1 MSYIGR
7 APTDT
12 GEFRLIDEISSSFDG
27 STQSFDLKV
36 GTLAITPTKENIIIA
51 LDGVL
56 QDPSSAYTVSGST
69 IKFSEGPVSDTTFY
83 GVLTGQVG
91 ASIANSTIT
100 NDHVSGTAAIDQSK
114 LNLSVGIV
122 SASAQLATDISG
134 SLGTNAALIRSLTG
148 AAISGS
154 IVGGVSGSA
163 ASTGSFG
170 SIYVGKNVNASS
182 FVGDGSSL
190 TGIDIPTAA
199 AISGSFEGGGS
210 TKISGSSTSTGSFG
224 SVHTAGNVG
233 IGTTSPANPFH
244 VQVSNNVDMAA
255 KIENTHATAGHGLKI
270 IAGDSS
276 SENILV
282 CASQAGSDKLYVRGN
297 GDVWVSGSV
306 GIGTATPLVP
316 LHVSSAA
323 WETIRM
329 QQDQPTLTF
338 WKTDG
343 SARMGYIQM
352 NIDSHLYIVQEQA
365 QNMIF
370 RTSGGNDRMTIDSSG
385 NIGAPDGTNIYN
397 ASDVRLKQN
406 VTNLSGS
413 LEKIKQM
420 QGVSFE
426 WIDGFCVSEKDKTH
440 YGLIAQD
447 LMHVDSNLVSEFGSP
462 TEAKDAVIDDDGD
475 IIEEAIEATP
485 HILVV
490 EDQEI
495 ETPLRVEDKYIIP
508 ILVESIKELS
518 AKVEALE
525 KE

>member
-1 MSYIGR
+1 MGYIGR
-7 APTDT
+7 GLNT
-12 GEFRLIDEISSSFDG
+12 GQYSKLDSIAGSFDG
-27 STQSFDLKV
+27 SVTTFSLEQNGTAVTPSAQNCLISLGGVIQEPFVAFSVTGSILNFTEAPATDDTFFGIVMGEAAFIAGNTV
-36 GTLAITPTKENIIIA
+36 GQNE
-51 LDGVL
+51 L
-56 QDPSSAYTVSGST
+56 QAPSS
-69 IKFSEGPVSDTTFY
+69 I
-83 GVLTGQVG
+83 
-91 ASIANSTIT
+91 ASYIGNEIT
-100 NDHVSGTAAIDQSK
+100 
-114 LNLSVGIV
+114 
-122 SASAQLATDISG
+122 G
-134 SLGTNAALIRSLTG
+134 SLGANASLIRSLTAVG
-148 AAISGS
+148 ISGS